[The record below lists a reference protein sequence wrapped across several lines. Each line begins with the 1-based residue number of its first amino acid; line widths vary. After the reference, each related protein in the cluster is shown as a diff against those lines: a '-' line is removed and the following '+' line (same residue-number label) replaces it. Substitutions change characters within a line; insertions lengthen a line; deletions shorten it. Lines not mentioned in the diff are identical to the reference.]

1 MTKANN
7 QRPDRGGNKK
17 AGNVSTRLT
26 AEEESILLAKE
37 LRLKPKSKQ
46 VLDLLIANPKMSQ
59 AEAYIRVHGTENRA
73 TARNEASKLMA
84 KPSARIYSDR
94 AVGKAKRRI
103 VQLVD
108 SDNEQVAYKASA
120 DILDRVEGKAIQKNV
135 STSTVVEVKL
145 DLSGKRIGAHYVN
158 SPTPPQ
164 LIP

>member
-7 QRPDRGGNKK
+7 QRPDRGANRK
-17 AGNVSTRLT
+17 AGNVRRSA
-26 AEEESILLAKE
+26 AEQRAALARQ
-37 LRLKPKSKQ
+37 LRLKDSTKAF
-46 VLDLLIANPKMSQ
+46 VDELIDNPKQ
-59 AEAYIRVHGTENRA
+59 DIGEAYLKTHKT
-73 TARNEASKLMA
+73 TSKRNASIAGSKLLKKA
-84 KPSARIYSDR
+84 SVIGYRDS

-108 SDNEQVAYKASA
+108 SDNEQVALKASEA
-120 DILDRVEGKAIQKNV
+120 IIDRNEGKAIQKNV